1 MGLGER
7 RLAGLVARCGEP
19 AYLSVRQGT
28 ETITVVGHQ
37 SPRSVQGVSWIGRAT
52 PAYCTSVGKA
62 LLLDHSKADL
72 ALLFEGVTF
81 RRVAP
86 NTAHD
91 VAELSSMIEEARRL
105 GFATADEELEADLF
119 AVAAPVRDG
128 RGPIIAALSTAGPKF
143 RLRQRSGGVS
153 QAPIPATSPLPPP
166 FRRRPP
172 QEHDAPR

>member
-1 MGLGER
+1 
-7 RLAGLVARCGEP
+7 
-19 AYLSVRQGT
+19 
-28 ETITVVGHQ
+28 
-37 SPRSVQGVSWIGRAT
+37 VQAVSWIGRAT

-81 RRVAP
+81 KRVAP

-128 RGPIIAALSTAGPKF
+128 RGRIIAALSTSGPKF
-143 RLRQRSGGVS
+143 RLRQRSGEVS
-153 QAPIPATSPLPPP
+153 QALMAATSALAAE
-166 FRRRPP
+166 FSGRPP
-172 QEHDAPR
+172 EEHDAPR